1 MKVLQA
7 IFFVDFIVNFFY
19 LVFWKILVG
28 CSENDT
34 GHLLVP
40 IWKILWFELPLITS
54 GKIIVC
60 TIVELFFILSDILV
74 FPLYFIYRIIRH
86 FIFAFWYLF
95 GTDRETV
102 KNKWK
107 YFWDDRDTYYSWIR
121 G

>member
-7 IFFVDFIVNFFY
+7 ILFVDLFVNFFY
-19 LVFWKILVG
+19 LIFWKLLVG
-28 CSENDT
+28 CNENDM
-34 GHLLVP
+34 GHLFVP